1 MRQKRVSKRGR
12 LLPLIGACIIGYLIG
27 AWHVVALRDVRQ
39 SAAAEAV
46 ALRFPREWS
55 VAPAITVVAMRSL
68 RPDAEL
74 FSPVPMVP
82 PSHSQSSPEE
92 AVAEKSST
100 AAADQ
105 RIARTASL
113 DGIGL
118 TAADVGESSQASS
131 SLSLEPPVRAASP
144 VPARLPVA
152 NRPGYVLD
160 NTQIASIKARLH
172 LTPDQERLW
181 PAVEA
186 ALRNMAYQRRQQVAA
201 RGGARNAQ
209 TAAVDPDAVQGLK
222 SAAVPLIMSFSAEQK
237 QEVRSIAHVI
247 GLDQFA
253 TQF

>member
-1 MRQKRVSKRGR
+1 M
-12 LLPLIGACIIGYLIG
+12 PLIGACIIGYLIG
-27 AWHVVALRDVRQ
+27 AWHVAALRDVRQ

-46 ALRFPREWS
+46 ALRFPRELS

-82 PSHSQSSPEE
+82 PSQSQSSPEE

-118 TAADVGESSQASS
+118 TAAESSQASS

-144 VPARLPVA
+144 APARLPVA

-160 NTQIASIKARLH
+160 NAQIASIKARLH

>member
-27 AWHVVALRDVRQ
+27 AWHVAALRDVRQ

-82 PSHSQSSPEE
+82 PSQSQSSPEE
-92 AVAEKSST
+92 AIAEKSST
-100 AAADQ
+100 PAADQ
-105 RIARTASL
+105 RIVRTASL

-118 TAADVGESSQASS
+118 TAAEVGESSQASS
-131 SLSLEPPVRAASP
+131 PLSLEPPVRAASP
-144 VPARLPVA
+144 APARLPVA

-160 NTQIASIKARLH
+160 NAQIASIKARLH

-237 QEVRSIAHVI
+237 QEVRGIAHVI

>member
-27 AWHVVALRDVRQ
+27 AWHVAALRDVRQ

-105 RIARTASL
+105 RIARTGRCRRVVTGIVVTVAGTARQGSIACARASA
-113 DGIGL
+113 GR
-118 TAADVGESSQASS
+118 
-131 SLSLEPPVRAASP
+131 EPP
-144 VPARLPVA
+144 RLCS
-152 NRPGYVLD
+152 R
-160 NTQIASIKARLH
+160 
-172 LTPDQERLW
+172 
-181 PAVEA
+181 
-186 ALRNMAYQRRQQVAA
+186 
-201 RGGARNAQ
+201 
-209 TAAVDPDAVQGLK
+209 
-222 SAAVPLIMSFSAEQK
+222 
-237 QEVRSIAHVI
+237 
-247 GLDQFA
+247 
-253 TQF
+253 

>member
-27 AWHVVALRDVRQ
+27 AWHMAALRDAGQ
-39 SAAAEAV
+39 SSAAEAV

-55 VAPAITVVAMRSL
+55 MAPAITVAALRSL
-68 RPDAEL
+68 RPDAAL
-74 FSPVPMVP
+74 FSPVPMVS
-82 PSHSQSSPEE
+82 PSQSQSSPQE
-92 AVAEKSST
+92 AAAEKSST
-100 AAADQ
+100 SAADH
-105 RIARTASL
+105 RIVRTASL

-118 TAADVGESSQASS
+118 TVADVAEPSQASS
-131 SLSLEPPVRAASP
+131 PLSLEPPVKTVS
-144 VPARLPVA
+144 PARARPPVT
-152 NRPGYVLD
+152 NRPGHVLD
-160 NTQIASIKARLH
+160 DAQIASIKARLH

-186 ALRNMAYQRRQQVAA
+186 ALHNMAYQRRQQAAA
-201 RGGARNAQ
+201 RGSARNAQ
-209 TAAVDPDAVQGLK
+209 AAAVDPDAVQGLK